1 MTSTTEPD
9 ELSFPKIQPEAV
21 GRHPNT
27 KQSWYPK
34 HFLDQG
40 GNFFRRA
47 WVTSAY
53 WWSASA
59 KNKGLGIRYCRG
71 KRSRGYGIVVLRWD
85 PVKDELLPWNIHPV
99 WNPPSLLECV
109 QRGMNAVTIDGYH
122 DTKRSFKALLKNSMV
137 NSVKGGTHIKKRR
150 WKSHAFDQ
158 QLWSVTKNGCDQILW
173 VVVLSKPR
181 LLFG

>member
-137 NSVKGGTHIKKRR
+137 NTQQCQRWHSYKKKAMKVTCLRSTALKCHQE
-150 WKSHAFDQ
+150 WM
-158 QLWSVTKNGCDQILW
+158 WSNT
-173 VVVLSKPR
+173 LSSST
-181 LLFG
+181 F